1 MKPMSNYVF
10 RRLVLL
16 ADIDPKTFCSHDHLV
31 SAVQRQVIRKKYGST
46 PNTTASERREV
57 ENKRQYWKRKLDM
70 EQSIVIRNITP
81 KKAL

>member
-1 MKPMSNYVF
+1 MSNYKF
-10 RRLVLL
+10 CRLVCLVN
-16 ADIDPKTFCSHDHLV
+16 IDPTNFDGRNYLV
-31 SAVQRQVIRKKYGST
+31 SAVQHQGTRKKYGST

-57 ENKRQYWKRKLDM
+57 ENKRKYWKRKLDM